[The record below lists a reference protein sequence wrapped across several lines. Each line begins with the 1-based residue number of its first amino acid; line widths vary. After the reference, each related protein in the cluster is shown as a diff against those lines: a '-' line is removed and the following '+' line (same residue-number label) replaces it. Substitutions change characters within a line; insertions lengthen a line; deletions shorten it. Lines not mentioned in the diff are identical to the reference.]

1 MPFRYAFLS
10 WLFLG
15 LISFSEAPGAAQL
28 LEPTMEGI
36 EGQAEPE
43 TPTEPVADESRT
55 RPAPATKRESRRPPT
70 ETPEPSSREETEPAA
85 SWRKPPPFLAREQ
98 PRPATDEESSP
109 PKERSSL
116 LGLFLALLGVGL
128 VLFIAERARSWITT
142 NIPLRRVLGAL
153 VFVLRITGFGVLL
166 AIVLQ
171 LVPGG
176 QNWILWTLAVLAL
189 VVGWSVRDLFAD
201 LVAGGVLAAE
211 RRVKKGMWVS
221 GDGFQ
226 GTVEGRSLRAT
237 WLRDG
242 QGHRL
247 TVPNRAMV
255 GAPMV
260 YDAGA
265 DAEHEVVVRLEGYKD
280 AGKVRMALTDAI
292 LSSPWVLAG
301 ATPVVHRDP
310 ADPVVW
316 RVRTKLLEPR
326 FSVHF
331 EGELLERVED
341 LLRYEPEPDEPETVP
356 GDVPEQAGPDGPAR

>member
-1 MPFRYAFLS
+1 MVVFRI
-10 WLFLG
+10 LG
-15 LISFSEAPGAAQL
+15 LVTLLLGSIASSAAAQL
-28 LEPTMEGI
+28 IDPPSSESSAQEERAEGAA
-36 EGQAEPE
+36 EVDGPPPQAQRWFAKPSRTPAALAEPL
-43 TPTEPVADESRT
+43 PVGGR
-55 RPAPATKRESRRPPT
+55 
-70 ETPEPSSREETEPAA
+70 
-85 SWRKPPPFLAREQ
+85 
-98 PRPATDEESSP
+98 SP
-109 PKERSSL
+109 L
-116 LGLFLALLGVGL
+116 LTLFLSLLGVG
-128 VLFIAERARSWITT
+128 VALFITERARSWLT
-142 NIPLRRVLGAL
+142 NSIPLGRLLGVL
-153 VFVLRITGFGVLL
+153 VFVLRLVGLSLLL

-171 LVPGG
+171 SVPGG
-176 QNWILWTLAVLAL
+176 KDWILLALVVLAL
-189 VVGWSVRDLFAD
+189 VIGWSVRDLFAD

-265 DAEHEVVVRLEGYKD
+265 EAEHEVVVRLQGYHD
-280 AGKVRMALTDAI
+280 ASKVRLALTDAI

-301 ATPVVHRDP
+301 ATPVVLRDP

-316 RVRTKLLEPR
+316 RVRTRLLEPR
-326 FSVHF
+326 FSLHF

-341 LLRYEPEPDEPETVP
+341 LLRYEPEPEERETVP
-356 GDVPEQAGPDGPAR
+356 GTATDS

>member
-1 MPFRYAFLS
+1 MSTLRRFCLWFLLLAS
-10 WLFLG
+10 
-15 LISFSEAPGAAQL
+15 ITAPGAAQL
-28 LEPTMEGI
+28 LDPSPP
-36 EGQAEPE
+36 A
-43 TPTEPVADESRT
+43 VK
-55 RPAPATKRESRRPPT
+55 PAPVSKPAPRQAAPAERETRA
-70 ETPEPSSREETEPAA
+70 EEPSSEPPRFIAKA
-85 SWRKPPPFLAREQ
+85 PPAPVEA
-98 PRPATDEESSP
+98 P
-109 PKERSSL
+109 PLIEDRNQL
-116 LGLFLALLGVGL
+116 LILFLSLFGVGV
-128 VLFIAERARSWITT
+128 VLFIAERTRIWITA
-142 NIPLRRVLGAL
+142 NIPLRRILGAL
-153 VFVLRITGFGVLL
+153 VFALRLVGLGLLL
-166 AIVLQ
+166 AIVLE
-171 LVPGG
+171 LIPGG
-176 QNWILWTLAVLAL
+176 QDWILWTLGVLAL

-211 RRVKKGMWVS
+211 RRVKKGMWIS

-265 DAEHEVVVRLEGYKD
+265 DAEHEVVVRLEGYDD

-301 ATPVVHRDP
+301 ATPVVLRDP

-341 LLRYEPEPDEPETVP
+341 LLRHEPKPDERDTVP
-356 GDVPEQAGPDGPAR
+356 RENPPEG

>member
-1 MPFRYAFLS
+1 MTWAFHRV
-10 WLFLG
+10 WLLVSLLALATVPAG
-15 LISFSEAPGAAQL
+15 AQPRDLPWPPSRTAETPGEDPPSERDESAAAPG
-28 LEPTMEGI
+28 TD
-36 EGQAEPE
+36 
-43 TPTEPVADESRT
+43 EPVAPRSASEQAVPVTPPST
-55 RPAPATKRESRRPPT
+55 IARPLP
-70 ETPEPSSREETEPAA
+70 
-85 SWRKPPPFLAREQ
+85 
-98 PRPATDEESSP
+98 TDEEAP
-109 PKERSSL
+109 APTKPEERNTL
-116 LGLFLALLGVGL
+116 LILFLSLLGVGL
-128 VLFIAERARSWITT
+128 VLFATERARSWLTA
-142 NIPLRRVLGAL
+142 NVALHRLLG
-153 VFVLRITGFGVLL
+153 VFVLLLRLAGAGLLLGV
-166 AIVLQ
+166 VLE
-171 LVPGG
+171 LIPEG
-176 QNWILWTLAVLAL
+176 QDWILWAAALFAL
-189 VVGWSVRDLFAD
+189 VIGWSIRDLFAD
-201 LVAGGVLAAE
+201 VVAGAVLAAE
-211 RRVKKGMWVS
+211 RRVKRGVWVS
-221 GDGFQ
+221 GNGFQ

-265 DAEHEVVVRLEGYKD
+265 DAEHEVVVRLEGYQD

-301 ATPVVHRDP
+301 ANPVVLRDP

-341 LLRYEPEPDEPETVP
+341 LLRHQPQRKDEASQK
-356 GDVPEQAGPDGPAR
+356 GDVDAAEA

>member
-1 MPFRYAFLS
+1 MISKLHYYGTSL
-10 WLFLG
+10 LLLVT
-15 LISFSEAPGAAQL
+15 LIAAPGTAQPLDGRNESTSPPESQTEAPPKQ
-28 LEPTMEGI
+28 
-36 EGQAEPE
+36 
-43 TPTEPVADESRT
+43 S
-55 RPAPATKRESRRPPT
+55 
-70 ETPEPSSREETEPAA
+70 ETEPA
-85 SWRKPPPFLAREQ
+85 SREPPLWLARRPSDAATGGEA
-98 PRPATDEESSP
+98 RPAG
-109 PKERSSL
+109 ERSPVLS
-116 LGLFLALLGVGL
+116 LFLWLLAVGL
-128 VLFIAERARSWITT
+128 VLFIVERARNWITK
-142 NIPLRRVLGAL
+142 NIPLRSALGAL
-153 VFVLRITGFGVLL
+153 VFVLRIAVFSLL
-166 AIVLQ
+166 VAIVFAV
-171 LVPGG
+171 VPSD
-176 QNWILWTLAVLAL
+176 QNWILGALAVLAL

-201 LVAGGVLAAE
+201 LVAGAILAAE

-242 QGHRL
+242 QGHRI

-265 DAEHEVVVRLEGYKD
+265 DAEHEVVVRLEGYRD

-301 ATPVVHRDP
+301 ATPVVLRDP
-310 ADPVVW
+310 ADPIVW

-341 LLRYEPEPDEPETVP
+341 LLRYEPVSDGPEADRVAAEPVPVP
-356 GDVPEQAGPDGPAR
+356 GIETED

>member
-1 MPFRYAFLS
+1 VIAKLRYSVLILVLLGSVAMPVS
-10 WLFLG
+10 
-15 LISFSEAPGAAQL
+15 AQL
-28 LEPTMEGI
+28 LEPTSQQSTQGGALNEK
-36 EGQAEPE
+36 APS
-43 TPTEPVADESRT
+43 EPVDQRIELSRED
-55 RPAPATKRESRRPPT
+55 P
-70 ETPEPSSREETEPAA
+70 TPEVPEDRSRLLIL
-85 SWRKPPPFLAREQ
+85 FL
-98 PRPATDEESSP
+98 
-109 PKERSSL
+109 SL
-116 LGLFLALLGVGL
+116 LCVGIF
-128 VLFIAERARSWITT
+128 LFIVERARSWIRS
-142 NIPLRRVLGAL
+142 NIPLQRVLGAL
-153 VFVLRITGFGVLL
+153 VFILRLVAFGLL
-166 AIVLQ
+166 LGIVLA

-176 QNWILWTLAVLAL
+176 HEWILWALAILGL

-201 LVAGGVLAAE
+201 LVAGAVLAAE

-265 DAEHEVVVRLEGYKD
+265 DAEHEVVVRLEGYEH

-301 ATPVVHRDP
+301 ATPVVLRDP

-341 LLRYEPEPDEPETVP
+341 LLRYTPEPQERETVP
-356 GDVPEQAGPDGPAR
+356 SEAPAGG

>member
-1 MPFRYAFLS
+1 MLPLFI
-10 WLFLG
+10 WL
-15 LISFSEAPGAAQL
+15 
-28 LEPTMEGI
+28 
-36 EGQAEPE
+36 
-43 TPTEPVADESRT
+43 
-55 RPAPATKRESRRPPT
+55 
-70 ETPEPSSREETEPAA
+70 
-85 SWRKPPPFLAREQ
+85 LA
-98 PRPATDEESSP
+98 
-109 PKERSSL
+109 
-116 LGLFLALLGVGL
+116 VGL
-128 VLFIAERARSWITT
+128 VLLIAERARSWITK
-142 NIPLRRVLGAL
+142 NIPLRSALGAL
-153 VFVLRITGFGVLL
+153 VFVLRIAVFSLL
-166 AIVLQ
+166 VAIVFAV
-171 LVPGG
+171 VPSG

-201 LVAGGVLAAE
+201 LVAGAILAAE

-242 QGHRL
+242 QGHRI

-265 DAEHEVVVRLEGYKD
+265 DAEHEVVVRLEGYRD
-280 AGKVRMALTDAI
+280 AGKVRLALTDAI

-301 ATPVVHRDP
+301 ATPVVLRDP
-310 ADPVVW
+310 ADPIVW

-341 LLRYEPEPDEPETVP
+341 LLRYEPPSKDGETAPILAEPEAVAEIEVE
-356 GDVPEQAGPDGPAR
+356 D

>member
-1 MPFRYAFLS
+1 MIAKLRYSVLILVLLGSVAMPVS
-10 WLFLG
+10 
-15 LISFSEAPGAAQL
+15 AQL
-28 LEPTMEGI
+28 LEPTSQQSTQGGALNEK
-36 EGQAEPE
+36 APS
-43 TPTEPVADESRT
+43 EPVDQRIELSRED
-55 RPAPATKRESRRPPT
+55 P
-70 ETPEPSSREETEPAA
+70 TPEVPEDRSRLLIL
-85 SWRKPPPFLAREQ
+85 FL
-98 PRPATDEESSP
+98 
-109 PKERSSL
+109 SL
-116 LGLFLALLGVGL
+116 LCVGIF
-128 VLFIAERARSWITT
+128 LFIVERARSWIRS
-142 NIPLRRVLGAL
+142 NIPLQRVLGAL
-153 VFVLRITGFGVLL
+153 VFILRLVAFGLL
-166 AIVLQ
+166 LGIVLA

-176 QNWILWTLAVLAL
+176 HEWILWALAILGL

-201 LVAGGVLAAE
+201 LVAGAVLAAE

-265 DAEHEVVVRLEGYKD
+265 DAEHEVVVRLEGYEH

-301 ATPVVHRDP
+301 ATPVVLRDP

-341 LLRYEPEPDEPETVP
+341 LLRYTPEPQERETVP
-356 GDVPEQAGPDGPAR
+356 SEAPAGG

>member
-1 MPFRYAFLS
+1 
-10 WLFLG
+10 
-15 LISFSEAPGAAQL
+15 
-28 LEPTMEGI
+28 
-36 EGQAEPE
+36 
-43 TPTEPVADESRT
+43 
-55 RPAPATKRESRRPPT
+55 
-70 ETPEPSSREETEPAA
+70 
-85 SWRKPPPFLAREQ
+85 
-98 PRPATDEESSP
+98 
-109 PKERSSL
+109 
-116 LGLFLALLGVGL
+116 
-128 VLFIAERARSWITT
+128 
-142 NIPLRRVLGAL
+142 
-153 VFVLRITGFGVLL
+153 VFVLRLVAVGLL
-166 AIVLQ
+166 IAIILQ
-171 LVPGG
+171 LVPAG
-176 QNWILWTLAVLAL
+176 QDWILWALAIMAL
-189 VVGWSVRDLFAD
+189 VVAWSVRDLFAD
-201 LVAGGVLAAE
+201 LVAGAVLAAE

-247 TVPNRAMV
+247 TVPNRTMV

-265 DAEHEVVVRLEGYKD
+265 DAEHEVVVRLEGYDD
-280 AGKVRMALTDAI
+280 ASRVRIALADAI

-301 ATPVVHRDP
+301 AAPVVLRDP

-341 LLRYEPEPDEPETVP
+341 LLRYEPESDERETLP
-356 GDVPEQAGPDGPAR
+356 SEPPMEG

>member
-1 MPFRYAFLS
+1 MSTLRRSCLS
-10 WLFLG
+10 VLLVAS
-15 LISFSEAPGAAQL
+15 IAAPAGAQL
-28 LEPTMEGI
+28 VDPSTWQSNRPEE
-36 EGQAEPE
+36 QAEPPAPPAPE
-43 TPTEPVADESRT
+43 PAPQSKPAPTPAAPAKPET
-55 RPAPATKRESRRPPT
+55 RPS
-70 ETPEPSSREETEPAA
+70 EPSLEPPHWIAKA
-85 SWRKPPPFLAREQ
+85 PPALALGQEPPPSEDRNQ
-98 PRPATDEESSP
+98 
-109 PKERSSL
+109 L
-116 LGLFLALLGVGL
+116 LILFLSLLGVGV
-128 VLFIAERARSWITT
+128 VLFLAERARSWITT
-142 NIPLRRVLGAL
+142 NIPLRRVLGVL
-153 VFVLRITGFGVLL
+153 VFALRLAGLGLLL
-166 AIVLQ
+166 AIVLE
-171 LVPGG
+171 LVPAG
-176 QNWILWTLAVLAL
+176 QDWILWTLLVLAL

-201 LVAGGVLAAE
+201 LVAGAILAAE

-265 DAEHEVVVRLEGYKD
+265 EAEHEVVVRLEGYND

-301 ATPVVHRDP
+301 ATPVVLRDP

-341 LLRYEPEPDEPETVP
+341 LLRYEPEDREIVPSEATPET
-356 GDVPEQAGPDGPAR
+356 

>member
-1 MPFRYAFLS
+1 VEGRNQLLI
-10 WLFLG
+10 LFL
-15 LISFSEAPGAAQL
+15 
-28 LEPTMEGI
+28 T
-36 EGQAEPE
+36 
-43 TPTEPVADESRT
+43 
-55 RPAPATKRESRRPPT
+55 
-70 ETPEPSSREETEPAA
+70 
-85 SWRKPPPFLAREQ
+85 
-98 PRPATDEESSP
+98 
-109 PKERSSL
+109 
-116 LGLFLALLGVGL
+116 LLGVGL
-128 VLFIAERARSWITT
+128 VLFAAERARSWIAT
-142 NIPLRRVLGAL
+142 NIPLRRALGAL
-153 VFVLRITGFGVLL
+153 VFVLRLIGFGLLL
-166 AIVLQ
+166 AIALQ
-171 LVPGG
+171 MVPAG
-176 QNWILWTLAVLAL
+176 QDWILWTLLVLAL

-201 LVAGGVLAAE
+201 LVAGGILAAE
-211 RRVKKGMWVS
+211 RRVRKGMWVS

-260 YDAGA
+260 YDAGS
-265 DAEHEVVVRLEGYKD
+265 DAEHEVVVRLEGYDD

-301 ATPVVHRDP
+301 ATPVVLRDP

-341 LLRYEPEPDEPETVP
+341 LLRHEPEPEERETVP
-356 GDVPEQAGPDGPAR
+356 SEAPPET

>member
-1 MPFRYAFLS
+1 VIAKLRYSVLILVLLGSVAMPVAAQFLQPTSQQSTQGGALNETAPSEPVDQRIELSREGPTPEVSEDRSRLLILFLS
-10 WLFLG
+10 
-15 LISFSEAPGAAQL
+15 L
-28 LEPTMEGI
+28 LCVGI
-36 EGQAEPE
+36 C
-43 TPTEPVADESRT
+43 
-55 RPAPATKRESRRPPT
+55 
-70 ETPEPSSREETEPAA
+70 
-85 SWRKPPPFLAREQ
+85 
-98 PRPATDEESSP
+98 
-109 PKERSSL
+109 
-116 LGLFLALLGVGL
+116 
-128 VLFIAERARSWITT
+128 LFIVERARGWIRS
-142 NIPLRRVLGAL
+142 NVPLQRVLGAL
-153 VFVLRITGFGVLL
+153 VLILRLVAFGLL
-166 AIVLQ
+166 LGIVLA

-176 QNWILWTLAVLAL
+176 HEWILWALAVLGL

-201 LVAGGVLAAE
+201 LVAGAVLAAE

-265 DAEHEVVVRLEGYKD
+265 DAEHEVVVRLEGYEH

-301 ATPVVHRDP
+301 ATPVVLRDP

-341 LLRYEPEPDEPETVP
+341 LLRYTPEPQERETVP
-356 GDVPEQAGPDGPAR
+356 SEAPAGR

>member
-1 MPFRYAFLS
+1 MSR
-10 WLFLG
+10 LG
-15 LISFSEAPGAAQL
+15 CSVMLLVLLGSAASPVSAQL
-28 LEPTMEGI
+28 LDTSS
-36 EGQAEPE
+36 Q
-43 TPTEPVADESRT
+43 ESRESDARAEAAPSERVVQRVERPREDST
-55 RPAPATKRESRRPPT
+55 RERP
-70 ETPEPSSREETEPAA
+70 EDRN
-85 SWRKPPPFLAREQ
+85 R
-98 PRPATDEESSP
+98 
-109 PKERSSL
+109 L
-116 LGLFLALLGVGL
+116 LILFVSLLGVGVL
-128 VLFIAERARSWITT
+128 LFIAERARSWISF
-142 NIPLRRVLGAL
+142 NVPLQRGLGAL
-153 VFVLRITGFGVLL
+153 VLVLRVVSLGLLL
-166 AIVLQ
+166 AIILA
-171 LVPGG
+171 LVPRGHD
-176 QNWILWTLAVLAL
+176 WILWVLAVLGL
-189 VVGWSVRDLFAD
+189 VIGWSVRDLFAD
-201 LVAGGVLAAE
+201 LVAGAVLAAE
-211 RRVKKGMWVS
+211 RRVKKGVWVS

-255 GAPMV
+255 GAPMI

-265 DAEHEVVVRLEGYKD
+265 DAEHEVVVRLEGYEH

-301 ATPVVHRDP
+301 ATPVVLRDP

-341 LLRYEPEPDEPETVP
+341 LLRYTPEPQERETVP
-356 GDVPEQAGPDGPAR
+356 SELPAGR

>member
-1 MPFRYAFLS
+1 MRAFLLAVS
-10 WLFLG
+10 SILLFASIALTAG
-15 LISFSEAPGAAQL
+15 AQLRELPWPTKDAEKQTEPPAPEPEPTRVERPSEANARSVPPPSIA
-28 LEPTMEGI
+28 
-36 EGQAEPE
+36 
-43 TPTEPVADESRT
+43 RT
-55 RPAPATKRESRRPPT
+55 RPAQRW
-70 ETPEPSSREETEPAA
+70 ETPGQPEGGA
-85 SWRKPPPFLAREQ
+85 KPEAQRSLPVLFL
-98 PRPATDEESSP
+98 
-109 PKERSSL
+109 SL
-116 LGLFLALLGVGL
+116 LAVGF
-128 VLFIAERARSWITT
+128 VLFVAERARRWITS
-142 NIPLRRVLGAL
+142 NIALSRVLGGLAFGLRVVAL
-153 VFVLRITGFGVLL
+153 GLL
-166 AIVLQ
+166 VGIVLE
-171 LVPGG
+171 LIPEG
-176 QNWILWTLAVLAL
+176 QDWILWGLVVLAV

-201 LVAGGVLAAE
+201 VVAGAVLAAE
-211 RRVKKGMWVS
+211 RRVKKGVWVS
-221 GDGFQ
+221 GNGFQ
-226 GTVEGRSLRAT
+226 GTVEARSMRAT

-265 DAEHEVVVRLEGYKD
+265 DAEHEVVVRLEGYQD

-301 ATPVVHRDP
+301 ATPVVLRDP

-341 LLRYEPEPDEPETVP
+341 LLRYVPKPEERETVP
-356 GDVPEQAGPDGPAR
+356 SDLPPGS

>member
-1 MPFRYAFLS
+1 MNTLRRSCLS
-10 WLFLG
+10 LFLVMA
-15 LISFSEAPGAAQL
+15 IAAPAAAQL
-28 LEPTMEGI
+28 LDSPPPATQESPPPTQPAPKQTAPTKRELQGVPRIPEPLRRI
-36 EGQAEPE
+36 AKSPS
-43 TPTEPVADESRT
+43 A
-55 RPAPATKRESRRPPT
+55 PAPA
-70 ETPEPSSREETEPAA
+70 
-85 SWRKPPPFLAREQ
+85 EQ
-98 PRPATDEESSP
+98 PAPSKDRNQ
-109 PKERSSL
+109 L
-116 LGLFLALLGVGL
+116 LTLFLSLLGVGV

-153 VFVLRITGFGVLL
+153 VFVLRLVGLGLLL
-166 AIVLQ
+166 AIVLE

-176 QNWILWTLAVLAL
+176 PDWLLWTLIVLAL

-201 LVAGGVLAAE
+201 VVAGGVLAAE

-265 DAEHEVVVRLEGYKD
+265 DAEHEVVVRLEGYDD

-301 ATPVVHRDP
+301 ATPVVLRDP

-341 LLRYEPEPDEPETVP
+341 LLRHEPILEERETVP
-356 GDVPEQAGPDGPAR
+356 SDTTPED

>member
-1 MPFRYAFLS
+1 MPLRSVFLS
-10 WLFLG
+10 CLL
-15 LISFSEAPGAAQL
+15 LALASMVAAPSSAQL
-28 LEPTMEGI
+28 LDPTIEEPTDRDSEADAAP
-36 EGQAEPE
+36 EKPKPASARQPVVQRSEPSE
-43 TPTEPVADESRT
+43 
-55 RPAPATKRESRRPPT
+55 PAPAKAELGWHEPPRFLARRPADPGT
-70 ETPEPSSREETEPAA
+70 TEPAA
-85 SWRKPPPFLAREQ
+85 PTKSGG
-98 PRPATDEESSP
+98 
-109 PKERSSL
+109 SL
-116 LGLFLALLGVGL
+116 LALFLSLLGVGI

-153 VFVLRITGFGVLL
+153 VFVLRIAGFGLLL

-176 QNWILWTLAVLAL
+176 QNWILWTLAILAL

-255 GAPMV
+255 GAPMI
-260 YDAGA
+260 YDAGS
-265 DAEHEVVVRLEGYKD
+265 DAEHEVVVRLEGYRD

-301 ATPVVHRDP
+301 ATPVVLRDP

-341 LLRYEPEPDEPETVP
+341 LLRYEPPPEDRDTVP
-356 GDVPEQAGPDGPAR
+356 GEVPKNS

>member
-1 MPFRYAFLS
+1 MNTLRRSCLS
-10 WLFLG
+10 LFLVMA
-15 LISFSEAPGAAQL
+15 IATPAAAQL
-28 LEPTMEGI
+28 LDSPPPAAQESPPPKRELQGVPRIPEPLRRF
-36 EGQAEPE
+36 AKSPS
-43 TPTEPVADESRT
+43 A
-55 RPAPATKRESRRPPT
+55 PAPA
-70 ETPEPSSREETEPAA
+70 
-85 SWRKPPPFLAREQ
+85 EQ
-98 PRPATDEESSP
+98 PAP
-109 PKERSSL
+109 PKDRNQL
-116 LGLFLALLGVGL
+116 LSLFLSLLGVGV

-153 VFVLRITGFGVLL
+153 VFVLRLVGLGLLL
-166 AIVLQ
+166 AIVLE

-176 QNWILWTLAVLAL
+176 PDWLLWTLIVLAL

-201 LVAGGVLAAE
+201 VVAGGVLAAE

-265 DAEHEVVVRLEGYKD
+265 DAEHEVVVRLEGYDD

-301 ATPVVHRDP
+301 ATPVVLRDP

-341 LLRYEPEPDEPETVP
+341 LLRHEPILEERETVP
-356 GDVPEQAGPDGPAR
+356 SDTTPED

>member
-1 MPFRYAFLS
+1 
-10 WLFLG
+10 
-15 LISFSEAPGAAQL
+15 
-28 LEPTMEGI
+28 
-36 EGQAEPE
+36 
-43 TPTEPVADESRT
+43 
-55 RPAPATKRESRRPPT
+55 
-70 ETPEPSSREETEPAA
+70 
-85 SWRKPPPFLAREQ
+85 
-98 PRPATDEESSP
+98 
-109 PKERSSL
+109 
-116 LGLFLALLGVGL
+116 
-128 VLFIAERARSWITT
+128 
-142 NIPLRRVLGAL
+142 
-153 VFVLRITGFGVLL
+153 
-166 AIVLQ
+166 
-171 LVPGG
+171 
-176 QNWILWTLAVLAL
+176 
-189 VVGWSVRDLFAD
+189 VRDLFAD
-201 LVAGGVLAAE
+201 LVAGAVLAAE

-265 DAEHEVVVRLEGYKD
+265 DAEHEVVVRLEGYEH

-301 ATPVVHRDP
+301 ATPVVLRDP

-341 LLRYEPEPDEPETVP
+341 LLRYTPEPQERETVP
-356 GDVPEQAGPDGPAR
+356 SEAPAGG

>member
-1 MPFRYAFLS
+1 MFLLVGS
-10 WLFLG
+10 IAAPGTAQLVDPPTWR
-15 LISFSEAPGAAQL
+15 SSAPEEEAP
-28 LEPTMEGI
+28 P
-36 EGQAEPE
+36 P
-43 TPTEPVADESRT
+43 DEKPPSPSE
-55 RPAPATKRESRRPPT
+55 PAPVEAASPEPGSRGDIPPLDPPPGIAKSPPTPVEEAPPT
-70 ETPEPSSREETEPAA
+70 EKRNP
-85 SWRKPPPFLAREQ
+85 
-98 PRPATDEESSP
+98 
-109 PKERSSL
+109 L
-116 LGLFLALLGVGL
+116 LTLFLSLLGVGV
-128 VLFIAERARSWITT
+128 VLFVVERARGWITT
-142 NIPLRRVLGAL
+142 HIPLRRVLGGL
-153 VFVLRITGFGVLL
+153 VFVLRVVALGLL
-166 AIVLQ
+166 IAIISR
-171 LVPGG
+171 LVPGD
-176 QNWILWTLAVLAL
+176 QDWILWALAILAL

-201 LVAGGVLAAE
+201 VVAGGILAAE

-255 GAPMV
+255 GAPML

-265 DAEHEVVVRLEGYKD
+265 DAEHEVEVRLEGYDD
-280 AGKVRMALTDAI
+280 AGRVRMALTDAI

-301 ATPVVHRDP
+301 ATPVVLRDP
-310 ADPVVW
+310 GDPVVW

-341 LLRYEPEPDEPETVP
+341 LLRYEPEPEERETVP
-356 GDVPEQAGPDGPAR
+356 TEPPPG

>member
-1 MPFRYAFLS
+1 MTSMLLRVM
-10 WLFLG
+10 LFLW
-15 LISFSEAPGAAQL
+15 LLASVASSASAQL
-28 LEPTMEGI
+28 DLPWPPPDESGE
-36 EGQAEPE
+36 QAEP
-43 TPTEPVADESRT
+43 PLPKPPPPIPEPEPKPAPKPKPRFPQATDPVDPPPSIA
-55 RPAPATKRESRRPPT
+55 RPAPRPRLAEP
-70 ETPEPSSREETEPAA
+70 PEPKRGLLLIL
-85 SWRKPPPFLAREQ
+85 FL
-98 PRPATDEESSP
+98 T
-109 PKERSSL
+109 L
-116 LGLFLALLGVGL
+116 LGIGL
-128 VLFIAERARSWITT
+128 VLFATERTRSWITT
-142 NIPLRRVLGAL
+142 NIALRRVLGGL
-153 VFVLRITGFGVLL
+153 VFVLRIAAAGILL
-166 AIVLQ
+166 GIVLE
-171 LVPGG
+171 LIPEG
-176 QNWILWTLAVLAL
+176 QDWILWALAVLAL
-189 VVGWSVRDLFAD
+189 VIGWSVRGLFAD
-201 LVAGGVLAAE
+201 LVAGGVIAAE
-211 RRVKKGMWVS
+211 RRVKKGVWVS

-265 DAEHEVVVRLEGYKD
+265 DAEHEVVVRLEGYTD
-280 AGKVRMALTDAI
+280 AGRVRMALTDAI

-301 ATPVVHRDP
+301 ANPVVLRDP

-341 LLRYEPEPDEPETVP
+341 LLRYEPEEGSRIPSELPPE
-356 GDVPEQAGPDGPAR
+356 A

>member
-1 MPFRYAFLS
+1 MVEREERRPLLI
-10 WLFLG
+10 LFL
-15 LISFSEAPGAAQL
+15 
-28 LEPTMEGI
+28 T
-36 EGQAEPE
+36 
-43 TPTEPVADESRT
+43 
-55 RPAPATKRESRRPPT
+55 
-70 ETPEPSSREETEPAA
+70 
-85 SWRKPPPFLAREQ
+85 
-98 PRPATDEESSP
+98 
-109 PKERSSL
+109 
-116 LGLFLALLGVGL
+116 LLGVGL

-142 NIPLRRVLGAL
+142 NIALRRVLGGL
-153 VFVLRITGFGVLL
+153 VVMLRIAAVGLLLGIVLHLIPRGQDWILWVLL
-166 AIVLQ
+166 A
-171 LVPGG
+171 LV
-176 QNWILWTLAVLAL
+176 L
-189 VVGWSVRDLFAD
+189 VVGWSVRGLFAD
-201 LVAGGVLAAE
+201 LVAGGVIAAE
-211 RRVKKGMWVS
+211 RRVKKGVWVS

-265 DAEHEVVVRLEGYKD
+265 DAEHEVVVRLEGYDD

-301 ATPVVHRDP
+301 ANPIVLRDP

-341 LLRYEPEPDEPETVP
+341 LLRYVPEERDTVP
-356 GDVPEQAGPDGPAR
+356 SDLPPDA

>member
-1 MPFRYAFLS
+1 MIGHAR
-10 WLFLG
+10 
-15 LISFSEAPGAAQL
+15 
-28 LEPTMEGI
+28 
-36 EGQAEPE
+36 AE
-43 TPTEPVADESRT
+43 
-55 RPAPATKRESRRPPT
+55 
-70 ETPEPSSREETEPAA
+70 EPSPTDRTNQATEPAD
-85 SWRKPPPFLAREQ
+85 
-98 PRPATDEESSP
+98 ATVEESTGTSSRVRKRLIRLDPSADQAPKSAQDAAPETQP
-109 PKERSSL
+109 PGEPEPPIEPAPQELPPAPKPLLALFLSL
-116 LGLFLALLGVGL
+116 LAVGVTLFLVERVRAWVTGNVALRRFAGALVLVLRLVGFGL
-128 VLFIAERARSWITT
+128 VLAIA
-142 NIPLRRVLGAL
+142 LR
-153 VFVLRITGFGVLL
+153 LL
-166 AIVLQ
+166 
-171 LVPGG
+171 PEG
-176 QNWILWTLAVLAL
+176 QDWILWGLVILAI

-201 LVAGGVLAAE
+201 VVAGAILAFE

-265 DAEHEVVVRLEGYKD
+265 EAEHEVVVRLEGYHD
-280 AGKVRMALTDAI
+280 ASRIRLALNDAI

-301 ATPVVHRDP
+301 ATPIVLRDP

-316 RVRTKLLEPR
+316 RVRSKLLEPR

-341 LLRYEPEPDEPETVP
+341 LLRHDPLPGPTERPET
-356 GDVPEQAGPDGPAR
+356 AREDRA

>member
-1 MPFRYAFLS
+1 
-10 WLFLG
+10 
-15 LISFSEAPGAAQL
+15 
-28 LEPTMEGI
+28 
-36 EGQAEPE
+36 
-43 TPTEPVADESRT
+43 
-55 RPAPATKRESRRPPT
+55 
-70 ETPEPSSREETEPAA
+70 
-85 SWRKPPPFLAREQ
+85 
-98 PRPATDEESSP
+98 
-109 PKERSSL
+109 
-116 LGLFLALLGVGL
+116 
-128 VLFIAERARSWITT
+128 
-142 NIPLRRVLGAL
+142 
-153 VFVLRITGFGVLL
+153 
-166 AIVLQ
+166 
-171 LVPGG
+171 
-176 QNWILWTLAVLAL
+176 
-189 VVGWSVRDLFAD
+189 
-201 LVAGGVLAAE
+201 
-211 RRVKKGMWVS
+211 VKKGMWVS

-265 DAEHEVVVRLEGYKD
+265 DAEHEVVVRLEGYED

-301 ATPVVHRDP
+301 ATPVVLRDP

-341 LLRYEPEPDEPETVP
+341 LLRYTPQAQERETVP
-356 GDVPEQAGPDGPAR
+356 SEAPAGR

>member
-1 MPFRYAFLS
+1 MFKLRCIGLS
-10 WLFLG
+10 ILL
-15 LISFSEAPGAAQL
+15 LASFG
-28 LEPTMEGI
+28 
-36 EGQAEPE
+36 
-43 TPTEPVADESRT
+43 
-55 RPAPATKRESRRPPT
+55 APATAQLVDPPTWHSGKADPTT
-70 ETPEPSSREETEPAA
+70 ETPAEAAPPARTRRAPKQDPAPRQAPPAESETEAEPRTLEPPRWLA
-85 SWRKPPPFLAREQ
+85 KPYQRQAQAEQAPTENRNPILVLFL
-98 PRPATDEESSP
+98 
-109 PKERSSL
+109 SL
-116 LGLFLALLGVGL
+116 LGIGIALFV
-128 VLFIAERARSWITT
+128 AERARGWITT
-142 NIPLRRVLGAL
+142 IIPLRRVLGAL
-153 VFVLRITGFGVLL
+153 VFVLRLVGLGLLL
-166 AIVLQ
+166 AIVLK

-176 QNWILWTLAVLAL
+176 QEWILWALVLLAL

-201 LVAGGVLAAE
+201 VVAGGILAAE

-226 GTVEGRSLRAT
+226 GTVERRSLRAT

-265 DAEHEVVVRLEGYKD
+265 EAEHEVVVRLEGYDD
-280 AGKVRMALTDAI
+280 AGRVRMALTDAI

-301 ATPVVHRDP
+301 ATPVVLRDP

-341 LLRYEPEPDEPETVP
+341 LLRHEPVAQERETVP
-356 GDVPEQAGPDGPAR
+356 SEAPAEG

>member
-1 MPFRYAFLS
+1 MKWASHRV
-10 WLFLG
+10 WLLVP
-15 LISFSEAPGAAQL
+15 LLLLFSAPAGAQLPELPWPPSRAAEMEREAP
-28 LEPTMEGI
+28 
-36 EGQAEPE
+36 
-43 TPTEPVADESRT
+43 
-55 RPAPATKRESRRPPT
+55 
-70 ETPEPSSREETEPAA
+70 PSEVDRSARKPSREERAPESPSDRATPLA
-85 SWRKPPPFLAREQ
+85 PPSTLAR
-98 PRPATDEESSP
+98 PLPAERVATL
-109 PKERSSL
+109 PKPEAQNTL
-116 LGLFLALLGVGL
+116 LILFLSLLGVGL
-128 VLFIAERARSWITT
+128 VLFAVERARSWLTA
-142 NIPLRRVLGAL
+142 NVALHRVLG
-153 VFVLRITGFGVLL
+153 VFVLVLRL
-166 AIVLQ
+166 AGAGLLLGIVLE
-171 LVPGG
+171 LIPEG
-176 QNWILWTLAVLAL
+176 QDWILWAAALFAL
-189 VVGWSVRDLFAD
+189 VIGWSIRDLFAD
-201 LVAGGVLAAE
+201 MVAGAVLAAE
-211 RRVKKGMWVS
+211 RRVKRGVWVS
-221 GDGFQ
+221 GNGFQ

-265 DAEHEVVVRLEGYKD
+265 DAEHEVVVRLEGYQD

-301 ATPVVHRDP
+301 ANPIVLRDP

-341 LLRYEPEPDEPETVP
+341 LLRHQPERKEDAPKTGDDEPIE
-356 GDVPEQAGPDGPAR
+356 A

>member
-1 MPFRYAFLS
+1 MAFVLAVS
-10 WLFLG
+10 
-15 LISFSEAPGAAQL
+15 IAAPGAAQL
-28 LEPTMEGI
+28 IDPPTWKASQQEKAAEPPPTERPP
-36 EGQAEPE
+36 EASKPAPKKNAPHEPE
-43 TPTEPVADESRT
+43 TKAAERSLEPPPGIAKSPRWP
-55 RPAPATKRESRRPPT
+55 RPAPA
-70 ETPEPSSREETEPAA
+70 
-85 SWRKPPPFLAREQ
+85 LV
-98 PRPATDEESSP
+98 EESP
-109 PKERSSL
+109 PIEESTPL
-116 LGLFLALLGVGL
+116 LALFLWLVALGV
-128 VLFIAERARSWITT
+128 VLFVAERTRSWITT
-142 NIPLRRVLGAL
+142 NIPLRRVLSAL
-153 VFVLRITGFGVLL
+153 VFVLRLVAVGLL
-166 AIVLQ
+166 IAIILQ
-171 LVPGG
+171 LVPAG
-176 QNWILWTLAVLAL
+176 QDWILWALAIMAL
-189 VVGWSVRDLFAD
+189 VVAWSVRDLFAD
-201 LVAGGVLAAE
+201 LVAGAVLAAE

-247 TVPNRAMV
+247 TVPNRTMV

-265 DAEHEVVVRLEGYKD
+265 DAEHEVVVRLEGYDD
-280 AGKVRMALTDAI
+280 ASRVRIALADAI

-301 ATPVVHRDP
+301 AAPVVLRDP

-341 LLRYEPEPDEPETVP
+341 LLRYEPESDERETLP
-356 GDVPEQAGPDGPAR
+356 SEPPMEG

>member
-1 MPFRYAFLS
+1 LLILFLS
-10 WLFLG
+10 
-15 LISFSEAPGAAQL
+15 
-28 LEPTMEGI
+28 
-36 EGQAEPE
+36 
-43 TPTEPVADESRT
+43 
-55 RPAPATKRESRRPPT
+55 
-70 ETPEPSSREETEPAA
+70 
-85 SWRKPPPFLAREQ
+85 
-98 PRPATDEESSP
+98 
-109 PKERSSL
+109 
-116 LGLFLALLGVGL
+116 LLGVGL
-128 VLFIAERARSWITT
+128 GLFVVERVRSWIAT
-142 NIPLRRVLGAL
+142 NIALRRALGGL
-153 VFVLRITGFGVLL
+153 VLL
-166 AIVLQ
+166 LRLAGAGILLGIVLE
-171 LVPGG
+171 LIPEG
-176 QNWILWTLAVLAL
+176 QDWILWALVLLLL

-201 LVAGGVLAAE
+201 LVAGGILAAE
-211 RRVKKGMWVS
+211 RRVRKGVWVS

-226 GTVEGRSLRAT
+226 GTVEGRTLRAT

-265 DAEHEVVVRLEGYKD
+265 DAEHEVVVRLEGYAD

-301 ATPVVHRDP
+301 ATPVVLRDP

-341 LLRYEPEPDEPETVP
+341 LLRYVP
-356 GDVPEQAGPDGPAR
+356 TSEAPQPSDPPPGP